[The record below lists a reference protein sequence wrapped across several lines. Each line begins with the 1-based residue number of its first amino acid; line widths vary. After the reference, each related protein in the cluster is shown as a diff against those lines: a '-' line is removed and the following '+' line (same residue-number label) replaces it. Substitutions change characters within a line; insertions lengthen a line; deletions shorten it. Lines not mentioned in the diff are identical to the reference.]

1 MTSRHSLRAIALVF
15 LSALPVAAESQP
27 PAKSNISLL
36 EYGARFDG
44 VTDDTEAWKRAIKD
58 ALSGPWGAVI
68 KVPAGRSVVSETLV
82 VEITGNEGLAING
95 EGADISEIIWTKPM
109 DGIRVELVDGSAS
122 TRDEGGTGAKFK
134 MSGVSLIQ
142 GTPFVKVDTTDP
154 VPAGSTQL
162 HLATTE
168 GLQPG
173 MHIDSFCQR
182 MSNIPQTATI
192 ARIIDDKTV
201 ELTEKT
207 TGPMP
212 ERVRRG
218 EELTTENKALY
229 EIVFVQ
235 YAGTALTVRGRSNQ
249 QLGVEPPELMI
260 SDVSIHGGSG
270 GSILTAGSCWRYGI
284 VFKDQTTLRITDT
297 AIRFSR
303 VSPVGTGI
311 TISGDRSKSRLVSDH
326 HLENVRIQ
334 WGEVGISVCN
344 GDQNFEGLMIMNS
357 TIVGS
362 RRAGILADNGG
373 SYSGQ
378 LTVTGCHINAGEAA
392 IKTNGILEVGLCN
405 NYIIAGHSPSPRPL
419 AVGFD
424 FKNTA
429 SMTITGNLF
438 NFNPANPAGGW
449 GIIVDCDEKWGGRT
463 IPAVIANNSIFN
475 PPTGGLSFR
484 NHATNILVNGNSI
497 VTAGKP
503 VEVAGTAKVNV
514 GINQINGEMVTGL
527 EKK

>member
-1 MTSRHSLRAIALVF
+1 MTSRHSLRAITLLF
-15 LSALPVAAESQP
+15 LSALPVAAEP
-27 PAKSNISLL
+27 PAPAKTNISLL

-68 KVPAGRSVVSETLV
+68 KVPAGRSVVSETLA
-82 VEITGNEGLAING
+82 VEITGNEGLAIN
-95 EGADISEIIWTKPM
+95 
-109 DGIRVELVDGSAS
+109 
-122 TRDEGGTGAKFK
+122 
-134 MSGVSLIQ
+134 
-142 GTPFVKVDTTDP
+142 
-154 VPAGSTQL
+154 
-162 HLATTE
+162 
-168 GLQPG
+168 
-173 MHIDSFCQR
+173 
-182 MSNIPQTATI
+182 
-192 ARIIDDKTV
+192 
-201 ELTEKT
+201 
-207 TGPMP
+207 
-212 ERVRRG
+212 
-218 EELTTENKALY
+218 
-229 EIVFVQ
+229 
-235 YAGTALTVRGRSNQ
+235 
-249 QLGVEPPELMI
+249 
-260 SDVSIHGGSG
+260 DVSIHGGSG
-270 GSILTAGSCWRYGI
+270 GSILTAGSCWRDGM

-334 WGEVGISVCN
+334 WGEVGISVCK
-344 GDQNFEGLMIMNS
+344 GDANFEGLMIMNS

-362 RRAGILADNGG
+362 RRAAILADNGG

-405 NYIIAGHSPSPRPL
+405 NYIIAGQSPSPRPL
-419 AVGFD
+419 AVGFH

-438 NFNPANPAGGW
+438 NFNPENPAGGW
-449 GIIVDCDEKWGGRT
+449 GIIVDCDEKWGGRK

-484 NHATNILVNGNSI
+484 NHATHILVNGNSI

-514 GINQINGEMVTGL
+514 GINQINGEMVNGL
-527 EKK
+527 DKK